1 MTNTLYNLTPE
12 QFTELQESGVLYA
25 LFPNAPLSVPAFI
38 AEQRVNYLNETAY
51 LVVQSIVD
59 MTGADPEEI
68 FDLFTKYKDRI
79 IQVIENLDEVD
90 VSGII
95 EAIREDT

>member
-1 MTNTLYNLTPE
+1 MTNTLYSLTPE
-12 QFTELQESGVLYA
+12 QFTELQESGVLYT

-51 LVVQSIVD
+51 LVVQSLVD
-59 MTGADPEEI
+59 MSGCDPEEI

-79 IQVIENLDEVD
+79 ISVIENLDEIDVD
-90 VSGII
+90 GIVN
-95 EAIREDT
+95 AIREE

>member
-12 QFTELQESGVLYA
+12 QFTELQESGVLYT

-59 MTGADPEEI
+59 MSGCDPEEI

-79 IQVIENLDEVD
+79 IQVIENLDQVD

>member
-12 QFTELQESGVLYA
+12 QFTELQESGVLYT

-59 MTGADPEEI
+59 MSGCDPEEI